1 MLILSFLLSLF
12 ALILQMTLIPQ
23 IALLPFCPFLSLAIL
38 RSSSAKA
45 LWLSCLSGAILDLA
59 SSDPMGVYALGATL
73 TTFVLFR
80 FKNHFLSEDPFHIS
94 VFSALFSFTT
104 TFLTLLLLFLFD
116 RRVEIQGRWVLTD
129 FIGMPLIDA
138 LFAFVW
144 FAAPLVL
151 FSKLKKMW
159 DLFWLRRKKIS
170 RTSH

>member
-1 MLILSFLLSLF
+1 MLILCFLLSLF

-38 RSSSAKA
+38 RASSTHA
-45 LWLSCLSGAILDLA
+45 LWLSSLSGALMDLV
-59 SSDPMGVYALGATL
+59 SSDPMGVHALSYTL
-73 TTFVLFR
+73 TSSLLFR
-80 FKNHFLSEDPFHIS
+80 FKKHFLSEEPFHLS
-94 VFSALFSFTT
+94 LFSALFSFIS
-104 TFLTLLLLFLFD
+104 TFLTLWLLFLFD
-116 RRVEIQGRWVLTD
+116 RRVEIQGRWILTD
-129 FIGMPLIDA
+129 FIGMPIIDA

-159 DLFWLRRKKIS
+159 NLFWLRRKIS